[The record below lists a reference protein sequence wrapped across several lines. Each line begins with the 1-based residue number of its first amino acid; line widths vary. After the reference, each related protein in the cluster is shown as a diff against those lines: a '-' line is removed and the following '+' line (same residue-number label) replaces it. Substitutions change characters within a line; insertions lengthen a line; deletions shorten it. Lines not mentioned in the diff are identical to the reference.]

1 MALGKV
7 VFTGAEI
14 EWAEYYKLKE
24 DTVAIKALPDV
35 SKITDKLSWL
45 IENPIHLENIS
56 KNARKFI
63 EDHHNYKSIAL
74 KYIAN
79 WEK

>member
-7 VFTGAEI
+7 VFTGAEV
-14 EWAEYYKLKE
+14 ELAEYYNIKE
-24 DTVAIKALPDV
+24 DMVAINALPDIN
-35 SKITDKLSWL
+35 KIVEKLSWL

-63 EDHHNYKSIAL
+63 EGHHNYKSIAL